1 MKHWQHLATA
11 SPSARSVTQ
20 KGLSHTGIRRSAIRS
35 NVRAD
40 TQATTRAGS
49 QGWRWGLGLGLLQLA
64 LALSPHSVRPTQAA
78 ETITFSLGATIERS
92 ISVASLEIYVTEG
105 RITDELA
112 PYIPYIN
119 DVDPEA
125 LESAR
130 TLLSQRAD
138 LDVVTVSQFAYTPQ
152 GEYLLDE
159 IGKVFRT
166 GARLPGGKGLRG
178 AAILAAADDETG
190 LTILNVIKRFPT
202 PVLRVDLQQGL
213 AIANQTSESFKQT
226 QAALDLV
233 EQLSLQT
240 TTNDFP
246 AGTSAADLNELATQ
260 PGLFRVSRFSVR
272 VKASTAPVDIYL
284 PRSPSVF
291 FNEVAANNLANDPAN
306 SEFRLLNPFPTNP
319 NLSFRTVPN
328 NIIGPMPKG
337 LPTVIISHGFGN
349 ERKTYRY
356 LAEFLAARGFAVIS
370 VEHPGSSAEQ
380 FNALVTG
387 RTGQVVPD
395 DEFINRPAMISQ
407 VLDELS
413 ARADGDKIFAQVD
426 FNNVGIV
433 GQSFGGYTALAVAGA
448 PVNLASLRANCPPE
462 FSVNISVLLQCQAAG
477 LPFPVDSLDFYD
489 PRIRAVVAINPVTS
503 LIFGKESLAQVN
515 VPVLMIAGSGDTV
528 APALPEQVRPF
539 TWLTMAEKY
548 LLVMEGGTHFSTI
561 GVTGEETFQLPPEIF
576 GPVPEV
582 AQGYTQVMSL
592 AFFSTYLRGDQRY
605 QPILSSRFTTTQLGE
620 PEMPLSIVPGLD
632 GSQLRTQLR
641 LAAEGALPERQ
652 VEKPLDRQA
661 TDETLAQELPEHAP
675 NTP

>member
-1 MKHWQHLATA
+1 MKHWQYNAVD
-11 SPSARSVTQ
+11 SSAADSAP
-20 KGLSHTGIRRSAIRS
+20 HRRVSRL
-35 NVRAD
+35 
-40 TQATTRAGS
+40 GS
-49 QGWRWGLGLGLLQLA
+49 WRWGLGIGLVQVVKLLGSGFAIA
-64 LALSPHSVRPTQAA
+64 LFPSTIRPTHAA
-78 ETITFSLGATIERS
+78 DTITFSLGATIERS
-92 ISVASLEIYVTEG
+92 ISVDSLEIFVNEG
-105 RITDELA
+105 RITEEIA
-112 PYIPYIN
+112 AYVPYIEK
-119 DVDPEA
+119 VDPNA

-178 AAILAAADDETG
+178 AAILSAADDETG

-202 PVLRVDLQQGL
+202 PVLRVDLRQGL
-213 AIANQTSESFKQT
+213 NIANQTSESFKQS
-226 QAALDLV
+226 QAALSLV

-240 TTNDFP
+240 AIDDFP
-246 AGTSAADLNELATQ
+246 GGTSAAQLNQLVTQ
-260 PGLFRVSRFSVR
+260 PGPFQISRLSLR

-284 PRSPSVF
+284 PRSPTGFFSDAIASDFPNSVT
-291 FNEVAANNLANDPAN
+291 ND
-306 SEFRLLNPFPTNP
+306 SGFLFLNPFPTNP
-319 NLSFRTVPN
+319 GLSFRAAPN
-328 NIIGPMPKG
+328 DAIARIPEG
-337 LPTVIISHGFGN
+337 LPTVVISHGFGN

-380 FNALVTG
+380 FNALVSG

-395 DEFINRPAMISQ
+395 DEFIKRPELISQ

-413 ARADGDKIFAQVD
+413 AMAADDKIFAQID

-462 FSVNISVLLQCQAAG
+462 FSVNISVLLQCQAAV

-489 PRIRAVVAINPVTS
+489 PRIRAVIAINPVTS
-503 LIFGKESLAQVN
+503 LIFAEESLAQID
-515 VPVLMIAGSGDTV
+515 VPVLMMAGSGDTV
-528 APALPEQVRPF
+528 APALSEQVRPF
-539 TWLTMAEKY
+539 TWLTTPEKY
-548 LLVMEGGTHFSTI
+548 LLVMDGGTHFSTI

-592 AFFSTYLRGDQRY
+592 AFLNAYLKGDQRY
-605 QPILSSRFTTTQLGE
+605 APILSSRFTTLLSE
-620 PEMPLSIVPGLD
+620 PEMPLSIVSTLD
-632 GSQLRTQLR
+632 AEQLSMQLK
-641 LAAEGALPERQ
+641 LAAEDALPAIEAMEQ
-652 VEKPLDRQA
+652 ALD
-661 TDETLAQELPEHAP
+661 EIVAQELDER
-675 NTP
+675 